1 MIDND
6 FLFKLLEFLTN
17 EKVENGETNIKVTHD
32 MFENGEHV
40 AHSEKEYKDGKCVKN
55 ESFDERK
62 KVMEKNDDHSED
74 MKTYMSDMTEIE
86 KKNKELL
93 LKVAHLSTENAKLK
107 AENERM
113 EKKLLRVNTFL
124 KDIAD

>member
-17 EKVENGETNIKVTHD
+17 EKVENGETNIKVTYD

-62 KVMEKNDDHSED
+62 KVMEKNDGHSED
-74 MKTYMSDMTEIE
+74 MKTYMPDMTEIE

-107 AENERM
+107 VENERM